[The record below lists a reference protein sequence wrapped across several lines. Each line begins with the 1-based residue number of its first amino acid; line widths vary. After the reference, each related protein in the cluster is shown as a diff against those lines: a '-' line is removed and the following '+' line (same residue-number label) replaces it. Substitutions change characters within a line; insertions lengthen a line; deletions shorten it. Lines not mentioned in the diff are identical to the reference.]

1 MLEKS
6 YSLEQ
11 AKKISDKNIE
21 KSADLL
27 IKELNRRK
35 NIESKENICL
45 V

>member
-1 MLEKS
+1 MKWKY
-6 YSLEQ
+6 YSLDE

-27 IKELNRRK
+27 IEELNKR
-35 NIESKENICL
+35 NSIISKENIY